1 MFQRPVVSVDRCEL
15 FSLFQKNQTAQLSI
29 GSVYVMTVTLKFYV
43 LFVVPKRVKRAATN
57 LVVDRP
63 FLFFLLHRD
72 TQLVLLAG
80 KVQNPTQVP

>member
-1 MFQRPVVSVDRCEL
+1 MIVTI
-15 FSLFQKNQTAQLSI
+15 KNIFFA
-29 GSVYVMTVTLKFYV
+29 
-43 LFVVPKRVKRAATN
+43 VPKRPKREATN

-63 FLFFLLHRD
+63 FLFFLLHQD

>member
-1 MFQRPVVSVDRCEL
+1 MIV
-15 FSLFQKNQTAQLSI
+15 A
-29 GSVYVMTVTLKFYV
+29 LKFHV
-43 LFVVPKRVKRAATN
+43 SFVVPKRLKRAATN

>member
-1 MFQRPVVSVDRCEL
+1 
-15 FSLFQKNQTAQLSI
+15 
-29 GSVYVMTVTLKFYV
+29 VYVTVTLKFNV
-43 LFVVPKRVKRAATN
+43 LFVAPKRLKRAATN

>member
-1 MFQRPVVSVDRCEL
+1 VN
-15 FSLFQKNQTAQLSI
+15 SLPEESNNPIIS
-29 GSVYVMTVTLKFYV
+29 SVYVIVTLKFGV
-43 LFVVPKRVKRAATN
+43 LFVAPKRLKREATN

>member
-1 MFQRPVVSVDRCEL
+1 M
-15 FSLFQKNQTAQLSI
+15 
-29 GSVYVMTVTLKFYV
+29 YVMVTLKFNV
-43 LFVVPKRVKRAATN
+43 FIVVPKRLKRTAATN

>member
-1 MFQRPVVSVDRCEL
+1 VFV
-15 FSLFQKNQTAQLSI
+15 
-29 GSVYVMTVTLKFYV
+29 TVTLKCNV
-43 LFVVPKRVKRAATN
+43 LFVVPKRLKRAATD

>member
-1 MFQRPVVSVDRCEL
+1 VN
-15 FSLFQKNQTAQLSI
+15 SLPEESNNPIIS
-29 GSVYVMTVTLKFYV
+29 SVYVIVTLKFGV
-43 LFVVPKRVKRAATN
+43 LFVAPKRLKRAATN